1 MGQYNSSV
9 ISTSNM
15 SNNVDDFE
23 VTPRQTD
30 SAQGINEFEWINPY
44 ASQYLGYYKKIPE
57 LKTAIDMRATWTVGK
72 GYTCESPRDEAILDN
87 IRGKGKET
95 FCQILYNMAIARR
108 VYGDT
113 FAEIIRDEDTGILA
127 NIKVLD
133 PASIKI
139 VTDAKGII
147 IRYEQIN
154 KGKKV
159 VNTFEPKQILHLTNK
174 AIADEVHG
182 VSDIEAVEDI
192 IKANKESFDDFKTVV
207 HRNVVP
213 LRIIYVDL
221 DDQTKIDELT
231 TKYEKMINN
240 KEVLFVPKGTMEVDM
255 SGNANNNS
263 IFNPLPWREHL
274 KNYFF
279 QVVGIPQIIL
289 GSSGE
294 FTESTAKIAYIAF
307 QQSVEQEQKDIEEQ
321 LWNQLQ
327 IRLDLSFPTTIQN
340 ELISDSQKDKAQG
353 AEMQPSDMEMSQ
365 YA

>member
-1 MGQYNSSV
+1 MVEYNADKTTV
-9 ISTSNM
+9 SNM
-15 SNNVDDFE
+15 ADNVDSFE
-23 VTPRQTD
+23 ITPRQTD
-30 SAQGINEFEWINPY
+30 SAQGINEFEWINPF

-72 GYTCESPRDEAILDN
+72 GYTCESTRDEAILDN

-108 VYGDT
+108 IYGDT
-113 FAEIIRDEDTGILA
+113 FAEIIYDKVAKQIS

-154 KGKKV
+154 KSKKV
-159 VNTFEPKQILHLTNK
+159 VATFQPNEILHLMNK
-174 AIADEVHG
+174 AVADEVHG

-231 TKYEKMINN
+231 SKYEKMINN

-321 LWNQLQ
+321 LWNQLK
-327 IRLDLSFPTTIQN
+327 IRIDLSFPTTIQN
-340 ELISDSQKDKAQG
+340 ELISDQQKDKAQG
-353 AEMQPSDMEMSQ
+353 AEMQPADMQMTQ